1 MRADVERSADLVHR
15 WRSHL
20 GEIEQ
25 RAAALESA
33 ADEQTAWLADHAD
46 DIAAAQALVRADETA
61 IRHRV
66 QAAEFQPPAYLLDV
80 IGPRPD
86 DPTER
91 RAWRHA
97 ATEIERY
104 RTAHAVTDPDR
115 ALGDAP
121 ADSTQRTAYTSPAAP
136 SSTSPPP
143 ATSLNF
149 RSMAATAARR
159 SNSPSHS
166 SVSVARDGP
175 PCRIRV
181 THNVRR
187 RGHPAVPRDSWSPSV
202 FLKRPAR
209 TRTYGGWAA
218 AEVGLGTIDRTQV
231 ARAEFNPAR
240 RSRPRRRPVIIG
252 GAGKR
257 GHVGRI
263 SRGDTPMSRRSM
275 VSTGAGQ
282 VGGLSRAVARHRK
295 RRRVLL
301 TAG

>member
-97 ATEIERY
+97 ATEN
-104 RTAHAVTDPDR
+104 R
-115 ALGDAP
+115 ALP
-121 ADSTQRTAYTSPAAP
+121 HR
-136 SSTSPPP
+136 
-143 ATSLNF
+143 
-149 RSMAATAARR
+149 ARR
-159 SNSPSHS
+159 H
-166 SVSVARDGP
+166 GP
-175 PCRIRV
+175 
-181 THNVRR
+181 
-187 RGHPAVPRDSWSPSV
+187 
-202 FLKRPAR
+202 RP
-209 TRTYGGWAA
+209 
-218 AEVGLGTIDRTQV
+218 
-231 ARAEFNPAR
+231 
-240 RSRPRRRPVIIG
+240 RPRRCP
-252 GAGKR
+252 
-257 GHVGRI
+257 
-263 SRGDTPMSRRSM
+263 RRLHA
-275 VSTGAGQ
+275 TH
-282 VGGLSRAVARHRK
+282 GLHVARRTLIDLAAARDQSKLPFDGRHRGAAIE
-295 RRRVLL
+295 LI
-301 TAG
+301 